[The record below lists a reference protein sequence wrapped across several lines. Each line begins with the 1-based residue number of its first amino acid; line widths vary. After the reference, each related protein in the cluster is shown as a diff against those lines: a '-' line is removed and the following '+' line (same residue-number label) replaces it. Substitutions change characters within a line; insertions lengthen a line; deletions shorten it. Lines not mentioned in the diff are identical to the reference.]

1 MIAVVANG
9 GSTDDGRPSKGRRFL
24 FRIASV
30 VFALILATVVA
41 ELALRIFTNALLG
54 EERTAVFY
62 DRYNTTPRGMYFH
75 DPQAGMN
82 FMWPSAEMTAHSHGY
97 FWNHRTDA
105 RGFRNPPERQGT
117 DVLLLGDSL
126 IYGHGLDD
134 DETVTSIL
142 HKDYGYSAYNM
153 ARQGDCLY
161 QQYVLTR
168 LFLDEFTPQ
177 TIMLFV
183 FSNDLVDL
191 GKTRDPGQ
199 IHLAPEIDLHNYA
212 AIRGRI
218 KQKGA
223 NKPRIPFYR
232 RFIIPRLLVASGRS
246 KKADAKGKGS
256 AGKGRDKILALQR
269 QGVLPPPGEVLD
281 IEYARRV
288 LSIPRFRRRIT
299 GNWRTLDAA
308 SLSVAEQYYRRILL
322 DLKRRCDKRQTRLV
336 VVNLALNQEGYWR
349 KNSGRWGARFAKKSS
364 VEISKEARDYVSDFV
379 LDLRVRS
386 VAQVGAMTAVV
397 ARDVQV
403 EYLNL
408 SEDFRAV
415 DNYLPNDGHLSREGH
430 SRLAERLNR
439 LLSSNP

>member
-1 MIAVVANG
+1 MIAVVTGG

-54 EERTAVFY
+54 EKRTTVFY
-62 DRYNTTPRGMYFH
+62 DRYNTTPRGMYFY
-75 DPQAGMN
+75 DLQTGMN
-82 FMWPSAEMTAHSHGY
+82 FMWPSAEMTAYSHGY
-97 FWNHRTDA
+97 FWTHRTDA

-117 DVLLLGDSL
+117 DILLLGDSL

-177 TIMLFV
+177 TILLFV

-191 GKTRDPGQ
+191 GKIRGPGQ
-199 IHLAPEIDLHNYA
+199 VHLAPEIDLHNYA
-212 AIRGRI
+212 AIRGKI

-232 RFIIPRLLVASGRS
+232 RLIIPRLLVALGRS
-246 KKADAKGKGS
+246 KKADTKKKAS
-256 AGKGRDKILALQR
+256 AGEQEKKVLGLRQKGF
-269 QGVLPPPGEVLD
+269 LPQPGEPVTR
-281 IEYARRV
+281 EHARRL
-288 LSIPRFRRRIT
+288 LSIPKMRRRIT
-299 GNWRTLDAA
+299 GNWLTLDDKP
-308 SLSVAEQYYRRILL
+308 LSETEQYYRRILL

-349 KNSGRWGARFAKKSS
+349 KNSGEWGARFAEKSS

-379 LDLRVRS
+379 LDVRVRS
-386 VAQVGAMTAVV
+386 VAQVGVMTARVV
-397 ARDVQV
+397 ADVQV
-403 EYLNL
+403 EYLDL
-408 SEDFRAV
+408 SQEFHSI
-415 DNYLPNDGHLSREGH
+415 DNYLPNDGHLSLEGH
-430 SRLAERLNR
+430 RRLAERLNR

>member
-1 MIAVVANG
+1 MIAVVVNG
-9 GSTDDGRPSKGRRFL
+9 GSTDDGRSSKGRRLL

-41 ELALRIFTNALLG
+41 ELALRIFTNVLLG
-54 EERTAVFY
+54 EKRTAVFY

-75 DPQAGMN
+75 DLQAGMN
-82 FMWPSAEMTAHSHGY
+82 FMWPSVEMTAYSHGY

-105 RGFRNPPERQGT
+105 RGFRNTPERQGT

-126 IYGHGLDD
+126 VYGHGLDD
-134 DETVTSIL
+134 DKTVTSIL

-177 TIMLFV
+177 TILLFV

-191 GKTRDPGQ
+191 GKIREPGQ
-199 IHLAPEIDLHNYA
+199 IDRAPEIDLHNYA

-246 KKADAKGKGS
+246 QKADAKGKGS
-256 AGKGRDKILALQR
+256 AGKRREKILALQR

-288 LSIPRFRRRIT
+288 LSIPKFRRRIT

-322 DLKRRCDKRQTRLV
+322 DLKRRCDERQTRLV
-336 VVNLALNQEGYWR
+336 IVNLALIQDGYWR
-349 KNSGRWGARFAKKSS
+349 ANIARSIGSIGEKFGI
-364 VEISKEARDYVSDFV
+364 EITQEARDYVSDFK
-379 LDLRVRS
+379 LDLRAKS

-403 EYLNL
+403 EYLDL
-408 SEDFRAV
+408 SKDFRSI
-415 DNYLPNDGHLSREGH
+415 DNYLPNDGHLSPEGH
-430 SRLAERLNR
+430 RRLAERLNR